1 MVLAKFL
8 PLTLLAGLA
17 LASPVAVRNNN
28 ATAILLAVAPTSST
42 CDGAAFPDECATAE
56 HAAHFVPAAMQ
67 KYAVYRP
74 GEIAALLSLMAFE
87 TGDFKYNRNHYPAP
101 GRPGQGTRNLQMPK
115 YNLLYALSI
124 PELKDKATAIA
135 GSADA
140 DGSTLSDDKKNE
152 VLALVMPDEYAWGSA
167 AWYLT
172 TYCDQSTRDE
182 LAEGTVRGF
191 TLYMECIGTSGTEDR
206 VAYWTRAKAAFGLA

>member
-1 MVLAKFL
+1 MVFAKFL

-56 HAAHFVPAAMQ
+56 HAAQFVPAAMQ

-152 VLALVMPDEYAWGSA
+152 VLALV
-167 AWYLT
+167 
-172 TYCDQSTRDE
+172 CDQSTRDE